1 MERTVPD
8 SAPTGDLGV
17 RKRRSTRVVQA
28 VPLTVSG
35 VDAAGGQFQERT
47 STLFVSCH
55 GCLYKSTHLVLKNA
69 QVTLE
74 IPHPVHGKA
83 PRRVLARVAGIQRPR
98 TPNDLFQISVE
109 LENPG
114 NVWGLAFPP
123 PDWSEYQDSDA
134 AESVAPP
141 AGKPARSAGAPRPTP
156 ITSIAEDNLRVLPSA
171 ESDDSPGERNTPPL
185 IVEIGQQVQTLVHE
199 AVSKAVAEQLQANLV
214 SFDVKL
220 KQAVEESLRAAA
232 NSHSEQ
238 ANQHLAAALQAARQ
252 SSAGFQEEWKR
263 VSERQRQDA
272 ARELISHLTEV
283 GESQRVTFEEG
294 FKAILDHALGRLGK
308 LDAEIDESAED
319 ASRRCQE
326 SIADRAKGQ
335 VAEAGEH
342 LKSLLEADIGSMQAG
357 WREGLDGDLAAAQ
370 ERWDE
375 RMTSSLQ
382 AAGRKAAEQAE
393 AQAQLAAK
401 RMTDELES
409 RGAKLHAKLEQA
421 TADAENHL
429 ATLGKGIEGETSRV
443 RAELDELQSAIGTR
457 VEESAD
463 RLDALSK
470 TATDELKWY
479 EKKLQSQLQTSFERE
494 LEQASNGLREKA
506 AEISGLFASQLE
518 HFSRGYVEHT
528 QVQLDDTA
536 KGAIE
541 KSRRVLAEASE
552 HATAEFGSEI
562 RGIVDSE
569 LERLSRS
576 VSSTLER
583 AIKEHTPK
591 VRAAI
596 EADAKK
602 YLAEFRASL
611 GDEARISR
619 GAADDEAVE
628 AYKKRLEDT
637 SASWRVTTVDMLER
651 QSKDLITAL
660 AHDFEERIRATCT
673 DVLNS
678 FREIVGRRMQ
688 TLSTKASG
696 NSPSSEK
703 K

>member
-8 SAPTGDLGV
+8 SAPTADLGV
-17 RKRRSTRVVQA
+17 KKRRSTRVVQA

-35 VDAAGGQFQERT
+35 VDAAGQQFQERT

-74 IPHPVHGKA
+74 VPHPVHGRG

-123 PDWSEYQDSDA
+123 PDWSEYQDGDA
-134 AESVAPP
+134 AESVAPS
-141 AGKPARSAGAPRPTP
+141 AGKPTRSTGAPRPTP
-156 ITSIAEDNLRVLPSA
+156 ITSIAEDNIRVLPSA
-171 ESDDSPGERNTPPL
+171 GNDDSPAERNMPPL
-185 IVEIGQQVQTLVHE
+185 IVEIGQQVQNLVHE
-199 AVSKAVAEQLQANLV
+199 AVSKAVAEQFQANFV
-214 SFDVKL
+214 SFDSKL

-232 NSHSEQ
+232 NSYNEQ
-238 ANQHLAAALQAARQ
+238 TKQHLAAALEAARQ

-263 VSERQRQDA
+263 VSERQVQDA
-272 ARELISHLTEV
+272 ARELVSHLTEV

-294 FKAILDHALGRLGK
+294 FNAILDDARGRVQK
-308 LDAEIDESAED
+308 LDAEIDESVED

-326 SIADRAKGQ
+326 SIAGRAKEQ
-335 VAEAGEH
+335 LAEAGEH
-342 LKSLLEADIGSMQAG
+342 LKSLLDADIGSMQAG
-357 WREGLDGDLAAAQ
+357 WRERLDADLAGAQ

-382 AAGRKAAEQAE
+382 AAGQKAVEQAE
-393 AQAQLAAK
+393 AQAQLAAR

-409 RGAKLHAKLEQA
+409 RGATLHAKLKQA
-421 TADAENHL
+421 TADAENNL
-429 ATLGKGIEGETSRV
+429 ATLGKGIEGETG
-443 RAELDELQSAIGTR
+443 RARAALDDLQSTISTR
-457 VEESAD
+457 VEESAA
-463 RLDALSK
+463 RLDAMSK

-479 EKKLQSQLQTSFERE
+479 EKKLQSQLQTAFERE

-506 AEISGLFASQLE
+506 AEVSGLFASQLE
-518 HFSRGYVEHT
+518 HYSRGYVEHT

-536 KGAIE
+536 KEAVERSRGA
-541 KSRRVLAEASE
+541 LTEASE
-552 HATAEFGSEI
+552 RATAQFGSEI
-562 RGIVDSE
+562 RQTVDGE
-569 LERLSRS
+569 LERLSQS
-576 VSSTLER
+576 VSITR
-583 AIKEHTPK
+583 AKPEM
-591 VRAAI
+591 
-596 EADAKK
+596 E
-602 YLAEFRASL
+602 
-611 GDEARISR
+611 
-619 GAADDEAVE
+619 AADDEAVE

-637 SASWRVTTVDMLER
+637 SASWRVATVDMLER

-688 TLSTKASG
+688 ALSTKTSG
-696 NSPSSEK
+696 NSPSSENK
-703 K
+703 